1 MTAGESAAGVA
12 AEMPAGM
19 AQTLLDRAMAAADA
33 ASELLLDRPADL
45 VVESKSTATDAVTA
59 MDRASEELLIGM
71 LLAESPGDGVLGEEG
86 GERLGSSGVRWVLDP
101 LDGTVNYLYGL
112 PEWAVS
118 VAAQWHGR
126 TVAGVVRAP
135 ALDRVWWAAAGDGAW
150 SRMGTA
156 EPTRLHV
163 GRERRL
169 SHALAGTGF
178 GYSAERRVRQ
188 GALLADVIALLR
200 DIRRPGAAAVDL
212 CFVAGGE
219 YDVYFEQGIQEW
231 DRAAAALLVAEA
243 GGRVDVLDGWDPDGS
258 TLTLAANPQ
267 LLASLRDLLVDAQ
280 SRRRSNPG

>member
-1 MTAGESAAGVA
+1 MTAGQSAAGVA
-12 AEMPAGM
+12 EEMPAGL
-19 AQTLLDRAMAAADA
+19 AQTLLDRAMAAAAA

-71 LLAESPGDGVLGEEG
+71 LLADSPGDGVLGEEG
-86 GERLGSSGVRWVLDP
+86 GERVGSSGVRWVLDP

-150 SRMGTA
+150 SRIGTA

-163 GRERRL
+163 GRELRL

-178 GYSAERRVRQ
+178 GYAAERRARQ

-219 YDVYFEQGIQEW
+219 YDVYFEQGPQEW

-243 GGRVDVLDGWDPDGS
+243 GGQVDVLDGWDPDGS
-258 TLTLAANPQ
+258 ALTLAGNPQ